1 MSRRLVIA
9 ASVTGGL
16 AIILAL
22 VLLVVRPFDT
32 PERQIDAYLAAT
44 SAGDE
49 GRALAAWPIF
59 TGGIHPLPA
68 LLARRTEL
76 TRELA
81 AKRVGASHVVR
92 SIEWWRTC
100 CEPGPTDDQRNAG
113 LARVHVTATDPGG
126 SAYELVFEVFV
137 KTLNWNGDAGG
148 ETVRD
153 WTLYEVHRASETCVF
168 PSTAYGC
175 GR

>member
-1 MSRRLVIA
+1 M
-9 ASVTGGL
+9 L
-16 AIILAL
+16 AVVAL
-22 VLLVVRPFDT
+22 TVRPFDT

-49 GRALAAWPIF
+49 AEALAAWPVF
-59 TGGIHPLPA
+59 TGGIHPTPA

-81 AKRVGASHVVR
+81 AKRVGTSHVVR

-100 CEPGPTDDQRNAG
+100 CEPGRIDDSRNAG
-113 LARVHVTATDPGG
+113 LARARVTATDPNGN
-126 SAYELVFEVFV
+126 SYELVFEVFV
-137 KTLNWNGDAGG
+137 KKLSWNGDAGG
-148 ETVRD
+148 DTVRD
-153 WTLYEVHRASETCVF
+153 WTLYEVHRADAPCVF
-168 PSTAYGC
+168 PSSAYGC

>member
-1 MSRRLVIA
+1 MRRVIIIIA
-9 ASVTGGL
+9 GTGG
-16 AIILAL
+16 IAL
-22 VLLVVRPFDT
+22 VLALLTFVIRPFDT

-49 GRALAAWPIF
+49 AGALDAWPVF

-68 LLARRTEL
+68 LLTRRTEL

-81 AKRVGASHVVR
+81 ANRVGTTHVVR

-100 CEPGPTDDQRNAG
+100 CEPGPIEDSRNAG
-113 LARVHVTATDPGG
+113 LARAHVTATDANGKT
-126 SAYELVFEVFV
+126 YELVFEVFV
-137 KTLNWNGDAGG
+137 KTLNWSGDAGG
-148 ETVRD
+148 QTVKD
-153 WTLYEVHRASETCVF
+153 WTVYEVHLESESCVF

-175 GR
+175 TR